1 MTKLLQDSLPDKI
14 ASMLDQYISIKS
26 RKIYTKFL
34 DDTFSYEQM
43 ELSTRYAKEVDELI
57 VDIFKTTSFARG
69 KILLGAAPEEIQC
82 LTILRF
88 ADAFYALK
96 HVKSDSV
103 TALALYSLLI
113 SGPILRAAENDDQSE

>member
-57 VDIFKTTSFARG
+57 VAIFKTASFARG
-69 KILLGAAPEEIQC
+69 KILLGAAPEVIQC

>member
-14 ASMLDQYISIKS
+14 ASMLDRYISIKS

-57 VDIFKTTSFARG
+57 VAIFKATSFARG

-88 ADAFYALK
+88 GDAFYALK

-113 SGPILRAAENDDQSE
+113 SGPILRAAENDGQGE

>member
-88 ADAFYALK
+88 GDAFYALQ